1 MAGTDAQVLLRKPSS
16 SPYFASSEG
25 YYTYLDGSCVL
36 AKKTSTLH
44 RWMAWIQ
51 FFNVYLMTQIA
62 GVSGWWTVA
71 FFMVFI
77 PLIGSLVVLV
87 VSVYLWWKIA
97 ERVGRPGWWAIL
109 MMVPVVNFIVMGML
123 AWGKS
128 AAPIM
133 KSQMKRAKVISKKK
147 K

>member
-1 MAGTDAQVLLRKPSS
+1 
-16 SPYFASSEG
+16 
-25 YYTYLDGSCVL
+25 
-36 AKKTSTLH
+36 
-44 RWMAWIQ
+44 MAWIQ